1 MSLDK
6 LRSLYKAVIL
16 DHAQMP
22 RNYGQLTD
30 FSYETTVYN
39 PSCGDKIHLTILIE
53 NNKIKKIAFNGEG
66 CTISKA
72 SASMMTDL
80 VKGKSIKEAIELSQ
94 LFSNLAVGKNS
105 DTLKL
110 EQLGDA
116 QVLVNIMQFPARIK
130 CATLTWWGLD
140 RALLGKEKEE
150 END

>member
-30 FSYETTVYN
+30 FSHETTVYN

-72 SASMMTDL
+72 
-80 VKGKSIKEAIELSQ
+80 LS
-94 LFSNLAVGKNS
+94 L
-105 DTLKL
+105 
-110 EQLGDA
+110 
-116 QVLVNIMQFPARIK
+116 IHI
-130 CATLTWWGLD
+130 
-140 RALLGKEKEE
+140 
-150 END
+150 

>member
-22 RNYGQLTD
+22 RKYGQLTD
-30 FSYETTVYN
+30 FSHETTVYN
-39 PSCGDKIHLTILIE
+39 PSCWDKIHLTILIE

-72 SASMMTDL
+72 SASMMSDL

-130 CATLTWWGLD
+130 CATLAWWGLD

>member
-30 FSYETTVYN
+30 FSHETTVYN

-80 VKGKSIKEAIELSQ
+80 VKEKVSKKQLSFHSYFQ
-94 LFSNLAVGKNS
+94 
-105 DTLKL
+105 T
-110 EQLGDA
+110 
-116 QVLVNIMQFPARIK
+116 
-130 CATLTWWGLD
+130 
-140 RALLGKEKEE
+140 
-150 END
+150 